1 MNELKNN
8 ISSIL
13 PGLSMAFP
21 INHLFCICKNSS
33 TYKKRKRWKISTEK
47 KSLVRQSGHIREIT
61 LFYKYSTSM
70 KICS

>member
-21 INHLFCICKNSS
+21 IIIYSVFAKTLQH
-33 TYKKRKRWKISTEK
+33 TKKEK
-47 KSLVRQSGHIREIT
+47 DGRLAQRKSL
-61 LFYKYSTSM
+61 
-70 KICS
+70 

>member
-21 INHLFCICKNSS
+21 
-33 TYKKRKRWKISTEK
+33 
-47 KSLVRQSGHIREIT
+47 SLVFNIQKKKKMED
-61 LFYKYSTSM
+61 
-70 KICS
+70 

>member
-47 KSLVRQSGHIREIT
+47 KSLVR
-61 LFYKYSTSM
+61 
-70 KICS
+70 